1 MTQLGTPTA
10 ETWNKQ
16 AISATCWG
24 HATAAPQ
31 QARKAAKIS
40 RAKLDLAPPARLS
53 CGGSS
58 FRKQPYSGAPKP
70 LQILDVRLISKQL
83 PFRGKNF
90 QLRQQESRTLTVRP

>member
-16 AISATCWG
+16 AISVTWWG

-31 QARKAAKIS
+31 QAPKPAKIS
-40 RAKLDLAPPARLS
+40 RTKLDLAPSARLS
-53 CGGSS
+53 CGGSK
-58 FRKQPYSGAPKP
+58 FRQPYSGAPKP
-70 LQILDVRLISKQL
+70 LQISDVRLISKEL
-83 PFRGKNF
+83 PFRCKNF

>member
-16 AISATCWG
+16 VISATCWG

-40 RAKLDLAPPARLS
+40 RTKLDLAPPARLS

-70 LQILDVRLISKQL
+70 LQISDVRLISKQL
-83 PFRGKNF
+83 PFRCKIFNN
-90 QLRQQESRTLTVRP
+90 LHPIKSKI